1 MHFIFKKKISSN
13 TDWLAFGRKIVK
25 PVLNIALFL
34 LFFII
39 AIRPFK
45 KWLNKTGEYVSTRAL
60 PPGENEDGTEAP
72 TAELEMRQKNKQKLI
87 QATKDNPEVA
97 ADIIKT
103 WINEVS

>member
-1 MHFIFKKKISSN
+1 
-13 TDWLAFGRKIVK
+13 
-25 PVLNIALFL
+25 L

-39 AIRPFK
+39 AIRPFM

-60 PPGENEDGTEAP
+60 PQGEENDEIASP
-72 TAELEMRQKNKQKLI
+72 TAELQMRQKNKQKLL